1 MDSREH
7 SELRTDPAGGARR
20 PAVITTPRS
29 TGLPSGP
36 GEPSDAQSDVDLVAR
51 LDAGDPHAM
60 PLLYGRY
67 SRPAYSLARRICGD
81 QDLAEDVIQEV
92 FLALWRQPSGYRSTR
107 GTFRTWLL
115 TVVHHKAVDAVR
127 RRHTAHRLSVPSAEA
142 GEDCSLPHD
151 PGADTAALES
161 VFAGQ
166 VRAALQQLPVP
177 QRHTLLL
184 AYYGGYTHREISTL
198 LGIPLGTVKSRISV
212 GVRRLRIL
220 LSPLATHTATAQHR
234 RSSAA
239 PRDADSA
246 VWACAPSLHE
256 VRQEHLKSPR
266 TRDHPDGWRHR
277 PTPEVGVRSHSAG
290 RSRPPRR
297 IHG

>member
-1 MDSREH
+1 MPGTGPFRRSR
-7 SELRTDPAGGARR
+7 SRVARV

-29 TGLPSGP
+29 TGPPSVP
-36 GEPSDAQSDVDLVAR
+36 GEPSDGPSDADLVAR

-81 QDLAEDVIQEV
+81 RDLAEDVIQEV
-92 FLALWRQPSGYRSTR
+92 FLALWRQPARYRSTR

-127 RRHTAHRLSVPSAEA
+127 RRHTAHRLSVPGGEA

-161 VFAGQ
+161 VFAAQ
-166 VRAALQQLPVP
+166 VRAALRQLPVP

-198 LGIPLGTVKSRISV
+198 LGIPLGTVKSRISL
-212 GVRRLRIL
+212 GVRRLRVL
-220 LSPLATHTATAQHR
+220 LHPLDTHPPTAR
-234 RSSAA
+234 
-239 PRDADSA
+239 P
-246 VWACAPSLHE
+246 CSLHE
-256 VRQEHLKSPR
+256 VRVEHPKSPR
-266 TRDHPDGWRHR
+266 TRAHPEGECHR
-277 PTPEVGVRSHSAG
+277 PTPDVGVRSSSAG
-290 RSRPPRR
+290 RSGPPRR